1 MPPHILVVDDHDH
14 IRNLL
19 VRLLNRQGYEVQIAT
34 GGREALA
41 LLSHQPFD
49 LVLLDLIMPDMNGIE
64 VLQQL
69 RQQNMIY
76 HTPVVVVSAAYDMD
90 LVAQCIELGAD
101 DYLFKPFNDVL
112 LRARVNASLE
122 RKMLRDRERAYL
134 EQRLRTIDSESS
146 DEPAVTI
153 APATIDVALLTALD
167 ALERSQRE
175 RRRIEAELRTLNATL
190 EERVAE
196 RSAAAEQSAAALR
209 QQTLTLQSIL
219 DSIGD
224 AIVVLDRAGCLL
236 HINPAAHALFGDRV
250 VNLTLQGSAEAPVL
264 LNADGALCLPEHL
277 PLAAALRGEG
287 LDGAEFLLLTP
298 DGVAERWLSVT
309 ARPLRDIDGAISGAV
324 AVFRDITTARQAAE
338 ALRAS
343 EERYALAAEAAND
356 GLWDWNLRTGKIYFS
371 QRWKAT
377 IGFRDHEIGN
387 DPSEWFDRV
396 HPADR
401 EGLEARLD
409 AHIHRL
415 ISGFE
420 YEYRMLHR
428 DGAYHWMQCRG
439 IAVWNASG
447 QAVRIVGSQTD
458 ITERKLAEQRLLHDA
473 LHDSLTG
480 LANRTRFMDRLEH
493 VLARAQRGAS
503 SPFAVLFLDLD
514 RFKLINDSLGHLVG
528 DELLIAIARRLERCL
543 RPGDTLAR
551 LGGDEFAVLLEDLNE
566 PQAAL
571 TVAERILRL
580 IEEPFHLSGH
590 DVFSSASIGI
600 ALSTSARYHSP
611 ADVLR
616 DADTAMYHAK
626 MEGRSRYAIFHP
638 AMHDRARHRLQIETD
653 LRRGIERNEFFVVY
667 QPIVELSTQR
677 TVGFEA
683 LLRWRHPQRGIV
695 TPADFIEVAEETGL
709 IVPIGQMVLRE
720 ACRQLSE
727 WKQRYPARALAMN
740 VNLSPR
746 QIVDPDLVERTAAL
760 LAEYRLEA
768 NALRLEITETAIIEH
783 GDVAS
788 RMLLRLRALG
798 VQICIDDFGTGYSS
812 LSYLHRFPIGAIKID
827 RSFVSQIHRSHENT
841 EIVRTI
847 ISLARSLGMSV
858 IAEGTETEEQLTCL
872 RSLSCA
878 YGQGWL
884 FAKALEPM
892 AATALLDAESGI
904 RS

>member
-19 VRLLNRQGYEVQIAT
+19 VRLLGSQGYRTQAVA
-34 GGREALA
+34 GGRAALE
-41 LLSHQPFD
+41 LLSRQSFD
-49 LVLLDLIMPDMNGIE
+49 LVLLDLIMPDMSGVE
-64 VLQQL
+64 VLKLL
-69 RQQNMIY
+69 RQQNIIY
-76 HTPVVVVSAAYDMD
+76 HTPVVVVSAVYDLDM
-90 LVAQCIELGAD
+90 VAQCIELGAD

-134 EQRLRTIDSESS
+134 EQRLRTMDSESA
-146 DEPAVTI
+146 DEPATAT
-153 APATIDVALLTALD
+153 APATIDFALLTALD

-175 RRRIEAELRTLNATL
+175 RRRIEAELRVLNATL
-190 EERVAE
+190 EKRIAE
-196 RSAAAEQSAAALR
+196 RSAAAEQSAIALR

-224 AIVVLDRAGCLL
+224 AIVVVDLAGHLL
-236 HINPAAHALFGDRV
+236 HTNPAAHTLFGDRV
-250 VNLTLQGSAEAPVL
+250 ADLTPQASAATPVL
-264 LNADGALCLPEHL
+264 LMADGDPCPPENL
-277 PLAAALRGEG
+277 PLAVALRGET
-287 LDGAEFLLLTP
+287 LDGAEFLLASSGDAP
-298 DGVAERWLSVT
+298 ARWLSVT
-309 ARPLRDIDGAISGAV
+309 ARPLRDNGGDISGAV
-324 AVFRDITTARQAAE
+324 AVFRDVTTMRQAAE
-338 ALRAS
+338 ELRAS
-343 EERYALAAEAAND
+343 EERYALAAQAAND

-377 IGFRDHEIGN
+377 IGFQDHEIDN

-396 HPADR
+396 HPDDR
-401 EGLEARLD
+401 EGLEVRLA
-409 AHIHRL
+409 AHLRRL

-428 DGAYHWMQCRG
+428 DGAYRWMHCRG

-447 QAVRIVGSQTD
+447 EAMRIVGSQTD
-458 ITERKLAEQRLLHDA
+458 INERKLAEQRLLHDA

-493 VLARAQRGAS
+493 LIARAQRGAS
-503 SPFAVLFLDLD
+503 PSFAVLFLDLD
-514 RFKLINDSLGHLVG
+514 RFKLINDSLGHLIG
-528 DELLIAIARRLERCL
+528 DQLLIALARRLERCL

-551 LGGDEFAVLLEDLNE
+551 LGGDEFAVLLEDLSE

-580 IEEPFHLSGH
+580 LEEPFHLGSH
-590 DVFSSASIGI
+590 EVFSSASIGI
-600 ALSTSARYHSP
+600 ALSAGARYQSP

-626 MEGRSRYAIFHP
+626 MEGRSRYAVFHP
-638 AMHDRARHRLQIETD
+638 TMHDRARYRLQIETD
-653 LRRGIERNEFFVVY
+653 LRHGIERNEFFVVY
-667 QPIVELSTQR
+667 QPIVELNTQQ

-683 LLRWRHPQRGIV
+683 LLRWRHPHRGII
-695 TPADFIEVAEETGL
+695 TPAEFIDIAEETGL
-709 IVPIGQMVLRE
+709 IVPIGHLVLRE
-720 ACRQLSE
+720 ACRQLHE
-727 WKQRYPARALAMN
+727 WTQRYLTRSLTMN

-746 QIVDPDLVERTAAL
+746 QIADPDLVERIAAL
-760 LAEYRLEA
+760 LEAYRLDA
-768 NALRLEITETAIIEH
+768 TMLRLEITETAIIEH

-788 RMLLRLRALG
+788 RALLHLRSLG

-812 LSYLHRFPIGAIKID
+812 LSYLHRFPIGTIKID
-827 RSFVSQIHRSHENT
+827 RSFVSQIHHSHENA

-847 ISLARSLGMSV
+847 ISLAHSLGMAV
-858 IAEGTETEEQLTCL
+858 IAEGTETREQLTRL
-872 RSLSCA
+872 RAMSCA

-884 FAKALEPM
+884 FAQALEPA
-892 AATALLDAESGI
+892 AATALLDAE
-904 RS
+904 